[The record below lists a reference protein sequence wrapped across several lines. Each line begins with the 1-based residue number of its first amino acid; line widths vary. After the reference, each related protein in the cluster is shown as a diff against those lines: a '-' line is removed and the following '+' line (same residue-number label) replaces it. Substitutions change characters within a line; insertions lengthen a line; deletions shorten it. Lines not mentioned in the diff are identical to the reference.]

1 MVPQMPKFLL
11 NANQAAEAR
20 IQNAAIDRTAAAV
33 SGQFARA
40 LARQMREAAKAFG
53 TGGSVAG
60 AVLLNAAPL
69 NAAFLN
75 TYKAATPIVGRRIIQ
90 TAKSLHG
97 SRHILTKAQ
106 DDQSVPVLE
115 LWNAQIARFI
125 RTYGAQ
131 RVTNVN
137 ETTIHQLQRII
148 GKGYEDGAGVVE
160 IQQRI
165 YDSIDTLSIIR
176 ARAIARTETH
186 AGAMGGSLAAAQVIE
201 IDTRKRWNATED
213 GRTRPDH
220 ADADGQ
226 ERDLSAFFDI
236 GGDSMQHPGDPSGQA
251 AQVVNC
257 RCVLDYPIV

>member
-1 MVPQMPKFLL
+1 MTKFLL

-40 LARQMREAAKAFG
+40 LARQMRAAAQAVG

-60 AVLLNAAPL
+60 AVLLNTDPL

-75 TYKAATPIVGRRIIQ
+75 TYRAATPIVAKRILSA
-90 TAKSLHG
+90 AKSLHG
-97 SRHILTKAQ
+97 ARHFLTKAQ
-106 DDQSVPVLE
+106 DDKPVPVLE
-115 LWNAQIARFI
+115 LWNAQIARYI

-137 ETTIHQLQRII
+137 QTTIDQLQRII
-148 GKGYEDGAGVVE
+148 ANGYRDGAGVVE

-165 YDSIDTLSIIR
+165 YDSIDALSIVR

-186 AGAMGGSLAAAQVIE
+186 AGAMGGSLTAAHVIE

-226 ERDLSAFFDI
+226 ERDLEAWFSI
-236 GGDSMQHPGDPSGQA
+236 GGDPMQHPGDPSGQA

-257 RCVLDYPIV
+257 RCVLDYPIR